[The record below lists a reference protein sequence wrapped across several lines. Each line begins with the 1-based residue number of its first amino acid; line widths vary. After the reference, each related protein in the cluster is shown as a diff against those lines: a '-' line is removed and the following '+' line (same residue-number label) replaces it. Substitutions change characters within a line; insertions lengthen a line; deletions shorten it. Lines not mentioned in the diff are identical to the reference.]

1 MAAVGGAGT
10 TAGSS
15 GAGFASTTTVR
26 GVTSKHDKSVVTDAK
41 KRARGDLDLAEWS
54 KQGWAFEAAAVKE
67 PAPLGVMPY
76 ERAATLSVADFLAK
90 YEVPNLPVMIG
101 GIADG
106 WPAVKHNRWT
116 LDALYAAYRHRK
128 FKCGEDDAG
137 YPVKIKLKYFLR
149 YMKSQ
154 RDDSPLY
161 IFDSMFDDD
170 KRSCGILHDYNV
182 PKYFTDD
189 LFKLVGEH
197 RRPPYRWFLIGPA
210 RSGTTVHLDP
220 LSTSAWNTLIAGRK
234 RWVLFPPHFT
244 REFVK
249 GRHHVRK
256 DRGEDDEAID
266 YFNNILPRIKAEGGP
281 SVVSQMIEVVQ
292 RPGDTIFVPG
302 GWWHAVMNL
311 DDTIAVTQN
320 FCSKT
325 NFPRVWVDTRNGRRG
340 MARKWLRVLQKEEP
354 ELAAVAAEI
363 NARDG
368 WDMDK
373 EATRHAARV
382 AEKPAAEAAKR
393 AAKQARKERREARK
407 AAGGGGDEVSDS
419 DSSTSSSSSS
429 SSASSSSGS
438 ETSDSEAERCGKPKR
453 SGGMMA
459 MSSKHK
465 GGGSMMGKDKA
476 DTGGAAAVPAS
487 KRRKIAAADSGS
499 ETD

>member
-106 WPAVKHNRWT
+106 WPAVTDKRWT

-149 YMKSQ
+149 YMVRLSMWCLYCADARPVHRGTPGVGISAQLLRACRASESLPRGCVPGCACTRVCRCRRLQKSQ

-189 LFKLVGEH
+189 LFKLVGELAAACNNGV
-197 RRPPYRWFLIGPA
+197 RDA
-210 RSGTTVHLDP
+210 AQATQRSG
-220 LSTSAWNTLIAGRK
+220 SRSA
-234 RWVLFPPHFT
+234 
-244 REFVK
+244 
-249 GRHHVRK
+249 
-256 DRGEDDEAID
+256 
-266 YFNNILPRIKAEGGP
+266 
-281 SVVSQMIEVVQ
+281 
-292 RPGDTIFVPG
+292 
-302 GWWHAVMNL
+302 
-311 DDTIAVTQN
+311 
-320 FCSKT
+320 CSS
-325 NFPRVWVDTRNGRRG
+325 RRYG
-340 MARKWLRVLQKEEP
+340 C
-354 ELAAVAAEI
+354 
-363 NARDG
+363 
-368 WDMDK
+368 
-373 EATRHAARV
+373 AT
-382 AEKPAAEAAKR
+382 
-393 AAKQARKERREARK
+393 
-407 AAGGGGDEVSDS
+407 DS
-419 DSSTSSSSSS
+419 I
-429 SSASSSSGS
+429 
-438 ETSDSEAERCGKPKR
+438 
-453 SGGMMA
+453 
-459 MSSKHK
+459 
-465 GGGSMMGKDKA
+465 
-476 DTGGAAAVPAS
+476 VYL
-487 KRRKIAAADSGS
+487 
-499 ETD
+499 